1 MKRGAFFS
9 FRRFSMNSLFCAMI
23 FSALVSCEKVEVEKK
38 SDDEESFQAELERQ
52 KNSAL
57 EEYIHSLSECERLAQ
72 IFVVNIEGN
81 KEFCFCEYVDD
92 DSEKKSPLIPG
103 GYIFF
108 SFNIAEA
115 PEKIAAFTDSVRRFA
130 HEKKCAE
137 PFLCIDAEGGYVNRL
152 RGIAS
157 PLPEAA
163 RVAECID
170 PSQAESLY
178 SLNAIQLKSLGFD
191 LNFAPV
197 CETLT
202 SANEKFLEGRS
213 FGDASA
219 AKEYSR
225 AAIKSYQQNR
235 VGAVAKHFP
244 GNCNADPHAHIPRVF
259 FEAEDFQK
267 NVLEPFEK
275 ILGENPAGILM
286 SHAFV
291 EIGENNEADFSKND
305 ELPASLSAFWIESI
319 LREKLGFKGI
329 VFSDDIFMS
338 ALEQSGFDSERA
350 VREAILAGVNCI
362 LMSEKRFLREYKIV
376 RKFYS
381 EDAAFRSRVDDSV
394 RRIVKFKIDC
404 GILRYEFLENEE
416 NEKDSPPR
424 MKIVSSEFFPENE
437 NAENCFLKRMEKF
450 SAAKEEGIAFYEKYF
465 LPTASQEELY
475 AVRWTR

>member
-1 MKRGAFFS
+1 
-9 FRRFSMNSLFCAMI
+9 MNSLFCAMI
-23 FSALVSCEKVEVEKK
+23 FSTLVSCRKVEVEKK
-38 SDDEESFQAELERQ
+38 SDDAESLQAELERQ
-52 KNSAL
+52 KNSAI
-57 EEYIHSLSECERLAQ
+57 EEYIFSLSECERLAQ

-81 KEFCFCEYVDD
+81 EEFCFCEYMDD
-92 DSEKKSPLIPG
+92 GSEKKSPLIPG

-108 SFNIAEA
+108 SFNIAET

-130 HEKKCAE
+130 HEQNCAE
-137 PFLCIDAEGGYVNRL
+137 PFLCLDAEGGFVNRL
-152 RGIAS
+152 RGLAS

-163 RVAECID
+163 RVAECLS
-170 PSQAESLY
+170 PSQAERLY

-202 SANEKFLEGRS
+202 SENEKFLDGRS
-213 FGDASA
+213 FGDAEA
-219 AKEYSR
+219 ASEYSC

-244 GNCNADPHAHIPRVF
+244 GNGNADPHARIPRVF

-291 EIGENNEADFSKND
+291 ELGENHGEDFSKSG
-305 ELPASLSAFWIESI
+305 ELPASLSAFWIQDI
-319 LREKLGFKGI
+319 LREKLGFDGI

-350 VREAILAGVNCI
+350 VHEAILAGVNCI

-381 EDAAFRSRVDDSV
+381 EDAAFRSRADDSI
-394 RRIVKFKIDC
+394 RKIVKFKIDC
-404 GILRYEFLENEE
+404 GILRYEYDESQENET
-416 NEKDSPPR
+416 DSPPR
-424 MKIVSSEFFPENE
+424 MKIVPSEIFSENE
-437 NAENCFLKRMEKF
+437 SGENSFLKRMEKF
-450 SAAKEEGIAFYEKYF
+450 SAAKEEGFELYEKYF
-465 LPTASQEELY
+465 LPTASKEELR

>member
-1 MKRGAFFS
+1 
-9 FRRFSMNSLFCAMI
+9 MI
-23 FSALVSCEKVEVEKK
+23 FSTLVSCRKVEVEKK
-38 SDDEESFQAELERQ
+38 SDDAESLQAELERQ
-52 KNSAL
+52 KNSAI
-57 EEYIHSLSECERLAQ
+57 EEYIFSLSECERLAQ

-81 KEFCFCEYVDD
+81 EEFCFCEYMDD
-92 DSEKKSPLIPG
+92 GSEKKSPLIPG

-108 SFNIAEA
+108 SFNIAET

-130 HEKKCAE
+130 HEQNCAE
-137 PFLCIDAEGGYVNRL
+137 PFLCLDAEGGFVNRL
-152 RGIAS
+152 RGLAS

-163 RVAECID
+163 RVAECLS
-170 PSQAESLY
+170 PSQAERLY

-202 SANEKFLEGRS
+202 SENEKFLDGRS
-213 FGDASA
+213 FGDAEA
-219 AKEYSR
+219 ASEYSC

-244 GNCNADPHAHIPRVF
+244 GNGNADPHARIPRVF

-291 EIGENNEADFSKND
+291 ELGENHGEDFSKSG
-305 ELPASLSAFWIESI
+305 ELPASLSAFWIQDI
-319 LREKLGFKGI
+319 LREKLGFDGI

-350 VREAILAGVNCI
+350 VHEAILAGVNCI

-381 EDAAFRSRVDDSV
+381 EDAAFRSRADDSI
-394 RRIVKFKIDC
+394 RKIVKFKIDC
-404 GILRYEFLENEE
+404 GILRYEYDESQENET
-416 NEKDSPPR
+416 DSPPR
-424 MKIVSSEFFPENE
+424 MKIVPSEIFSENE
-437 NAENCFLKRMEKF
+437 SGENSFLKRMEKF
-450 SAAKEEGIAFYEKYF
+450 SAAKEEGFELYEKYF
-465 LPTASQEELY
+465 LPTASKEELR